1 MDRKTDR
8 RSDGQ
13 TDGQTNKRLLYREK
27 GGVGKQRDRGTDVQ
41 IGKLVGGKQIINR
54 DS

>member
-8 RSDGQ
+8 RSDRR
-13 TDGQTNKRLLYREK
+13 TDGQSREK